1 MSKVEVLAVVH
12 PKEVWNN
19 MGIQERIEFFL
30 DCWNSLSPSM
40 KAYVLSKFLKSDE
53 LLLENEIAM
62 RSTLNQL

>member
-19 MGIQERIEFFL
+19 MRIQERTEFFL
-30 DCWNSLSPSM
+30 DCWNSLSSSM
-40 KAYVLSKFLKSDE
+40 KAYVLSKFSKEDE

>member
-19 MGIQERIEFFL
+19 MGIQERTEFFL
-30 DCWNSLSPSM
+30 DCWNSLSSSI
-40 KAYVLSKFLKSDE
+40 KAYVLSKFSKSDE